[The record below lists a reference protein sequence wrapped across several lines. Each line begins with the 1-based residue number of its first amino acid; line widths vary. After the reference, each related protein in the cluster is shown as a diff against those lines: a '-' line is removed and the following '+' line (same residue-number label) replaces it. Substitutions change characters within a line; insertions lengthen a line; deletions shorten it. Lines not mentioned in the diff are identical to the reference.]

1 MYTLKFMLQYEDILN
16 NYIQKSTLD
25 GVPYMRISSIISEY
39 NPFHEGHKY
48 HMENAK
54 KITNSDY
61 TIVIMSGDFTQR
73 GTPAIIDKYA
83 RARQALYNGADLV
96 LELPVCFATASAE
109 GFSFGAVSILDKLG
123 VVDSL
128 VFGSES
134 GDIDRIKNVADF
146 LANEPTEY
154 QERLQFFLKQGLS
167 FPKAR
172 ACVLGELFPDL
183 DGHFLSSSNN
193 ILGIEY
199 CRALKYFNSSITPM
213 TITRKDNLYND
224 EELTEVGKLSSATA
238 IRKVLNEI
246 DCSISQDMGRY
257 LNEESFDKD
266 AVIFKKNTNFN
277 VLNSYIP
284 ESSLNILKDNWG
296 ISAPISS
303 NDFSLLLKYKLLLE
317 NRESLA
323 DYLDVTP
330 NLADRICNH
339 LNSYKDF
346 DSFCNLLKTKELTY
360 TRIARSLIHILLDI
374 KKADYE
380 LYKKETLNS
389 ENVLELNTD
398 KANVKDDVLKN
409 HKNYGQ
415 YARILGFRK
424 EASPLLHEIKKH
436 SSILLISK
444 LSDSVKELDGIALS
458 MLEKDIQ
465 AAHIY
470 ESVVADKFGLECKNE
485 FRRQLV
491 IV

>member
-1 MYTLKFMLQYEDILN
+1 
-16 NYIQKSTLD
+16 
-25 GVPYMRISSIISEY
+25 MRITSIISEY

-83 RARQALYNGADLV
+83 RAGQALLGGADLV

-109 GFSFGAVSILDKLG
+109 GFAFGAVSILEKLG

-134 GDIDRIKNVADF
+134 GDIDCIKKVADF
-146 LANEPTEY
+146 LVNESSEY
-154 QERLQFFLKQGLS
+154 KECLQFFLKQGLS

-172 ACVLGELFPDL
+172 ACVLREFFQDL
-183 DGHFLSSSNN
+183 NRHFLSSSNN

-213 TITRKDNLYND
+213 TIARKDNLYHD
-224 EELTEVGKLSSATA
+224 EELAEVGKLSSATA
-238 IRKVLNEI
+238 IRKVLLDSYKEDTAPVFHNPKKQVSYEA
-246 DCSISQDMGRY
+246 SI
-257 LNEESFDKD
+257 LFDTV
-266 AVIFKKNTNFN
+266 A
-277 VLNSYIP
+277 SHMP
-284 ESSLNILKDNWG
+284 EYSLNIIKEKWG
-296 ISAPISS
+296 ISSPVTSK
-303 NDFSLLLKYKLLLE
+303 DFSLLLKYKLLLE
-317 NRESLA
+317 NRDSLTG
-323 DYLDVTP
+323 YLDVTSD
-330 NLADRICNH
+330 LADRIYNN

-374 KKADYE
+374 KKKDYE
-380 LYKKETLNS
+380 IYKRGSLASGNLLET
-389 ENVLELNTD
+389 NTD
-398 KANVKDDVLKN
+398 KMNMNADVLKN
-409 HKNYGQ
+409 HLGYGQ

-424 EASPLLHEIKKH
+424 GSSLLLHEIKKH
-436 SSILLISK
+436 SSIPLISK
-444 LSDSVKELDGIALS
+444 LSDSVKELNGIALS

-470 ESVVADKFGLECKNE
+470 EGVVADKFGHDFRNE
-485 FRRQLV
+485 FQKQLM

>member
-1 MYTLKFMLQYEDILN
+1 
-16 NYIQKSTLD
+16 
-25 GVPYMRISSIISEY
+25 MRITSIISEY

-83 RARQALYNGADLV
+83 RAEQALLNGADLV

-109 GFSFGAVSILDKLG
+109 GFAFGAVSILEKLG

-128 VFGSES
+128 VFGSEC
-134 GDIDRIKNVADF
+134 GDIEGIKKVADF
-146 LANEPTEY
+146 LTGEY
-154 QERLQFFLKQGLS
+154 SAFNNLDNLAESDKFKNFQERLHFFLKQGLS

-172 ACVLGELFPDL
+172 ANLLSEIFPDL
-183 DGHFLSSSNN
+183 DESFLSSSNN

-224 EELTEVGKLSSATA
+224 DELAEEGKLSSATA

-246 DCSISQDMGRY
+246 NYNPIQNTDCNLNKKSFNKDTDTHQRY
-257 LNEESFDKD
+257 TD
-266 AVIFKKNTNFN
+266 FN
-277 VLNSYIP
+277 ILNSYMP
-284 ESSLNILKDNWG
+284 KSSLNILKDNWG
-296 ISAPISS
+296 ISTPISS

-317 NRESLA
+317 NRDSLT
-323 DYLDVTP
+323 DYLDVTSD
-330 NLADRICNH
+330 LTDRIFNN

-346 DSFCNLLKTKELTY
+346 DSFCDLLKTKELTY
-360 TRIARSLIHILLDI
+360 TRIARSLLHVLLDI
-374 KKADYE
+374 KKGDYK
-380 LYKKETLNS
+380 LYKKG
-389 ENVLELNTD
+389 
-398 KANVKDDVLKN
+398 
-409 HKNYGQ
+409 YGQ

-424 EASPLLHEIKKH
+424 ESSLLLHEIKKH
-436 SSILLISK
+436 SSIPLISK

-465 AAHIY
+465 AAHVY
-470 ESVVADKFGLECKNE
+470 ESVVADKFGRDFRNE